1 MWSQRA
7 GMVWEAAHGGD
18 LEGFWAEVDRR
29 QFAKF
34 PLDACHREDRCR
46 GQSREELSPCHGVYS
61 SGALAMP
68 CPEWGPHPEGFCP
81 PPSPFFQPL

>member
-1 MWSQRA
+1 MVWE
-7 GMVWEAAHGGD
+7 MVWEAAHGGE

-46 GQSREELSPCHGVYS
+46 GQSREELSPCRGVYA

-68 CPEWGPHPEGFCP
+68 CPEWGPP
-81 PPSPFFQPL
+81 P